1 MKVVLVV
8 IGLAVAATIATYAR
22 YQSLNP
28 CDWMERDLARQAGLP
43 PMVVRARIRTG
54 FLLQGISDPDAFDC
68 ILGWWEFRAEGLPG
82 NS

>member
-1 MKVVLVV
+1 MKFVLIV

-28 CDWMERDLARQAGLP
+28 CDWMERDMARQTELP
-43 PMVVRARIRTG
+43 PLVVRARIRAA
-54 FLLQGISDPDAFDC
+54 FLLQGISDPDPYDC

-82 NS
+82 DS